1 MWRGWLPVCGPQCFF
16 SLFSD
21 DQGQSPRSAKQRSYE
36 GVKED
41 KGSNGQRT
49 LQREVRV
56 PTWEFDSYRFSIPLL
71 ACLVL
76 FALVML
82 IFNQLHGA
90 DASAQHPPIVIP
102 DCSQDLTSEAPHINV
117 RAMAYCCHHLGLH
130 CQDLEFR
137 AGAAEWDGPSA
148 CNRYC
153 RERPRPAT
161 RAKNALQVPRPLT
174 GTHPTVFVPTTAFVS
189 LPPFLDLFRL
199 FVFFP
204 TSPFLLLCLSLSL
217 VALSLRSLSALSLA
231 LSLCLPR
238 FRSLLPLP
246 PSLPPSLPR
255 SLSLSLSLSLALPPS
270 LCSSVCLSIRLSV
283 YLSACLCLS
292 ASLCRCLCL
301 RVYLSVCLSVC
312 LAGWLA
318 VSLFV
323 SLSVAVSVS
332 VCLSLR
338 LSRCLSVSLSVCP
351 SDCLSVSQS
360 VCLSVCLCV
369 SLSLSLSLSVPLLR

>member
-130 CQDLEFR
+130 CQDLELR
-137 AGAAEWDGPSA
+137 AGAANGMGPA
-148 CNRYC
+148 HAIDIA
-153 RERPRPAT
+153 ERGRDRQPGP
-161 RAKNALQVPRPLT
+161 KNALQVPRPLT
-174 GTHPTVFVPTTAFVS
+174 GPHPTVFVPATAFVS

-204 TSPFLLLCLSLSL
+204 TSPFLSLCLSLSL

-246 PSLPPSLPR
+246 PSLPPSA
-255 SLSLSLSLSLALPPS
+255 LSLSLSLSLALPPS

-301 RVYLSVCLSVC
+301 RVYLSVCLSVW

-318 VSLFV
+318 GCLFVCLSVCRCLGLCLFV
-323 SLSVAVSVS
+323 SASVS
-332 VCLSLR
+332 VF
-338 LSRCLSVSLSVCP
+338 
-351 SDCLSVSQS
+351 
-360 VCLSVCLCV
+360 VCLSVCL
-369 SLSLSLSLSVPLLR
+369 SV